1 MTEFELADLNK
12 DGLIDPQ
19 EFQKL
24 ALEDR
29 YREILDADSKRDT
42 QRRLTVACASGMILY
57 PFAIVG
63 SSALGLDNAA
73 NLIADIAAV
82 YVVAA
87 SGVVV
92 GYFGFNA
99 MEKKNVTST
108 DRANS

>member
-1 MTEFELADLNK
+1 MPNEYDLN
-12 DGLIDPQ
+12 GNGEIDPI
-19 EFQKL
+19 EHEIM
-24 ALEDR
+24 LEDR
-29 YREILDADSKRDT
+29 RRKMEDSDAKRDT
-42 QRRLTVACASGMILY
+42 QRRLTVACASGMLMY

-63 SSALGLDNAA
+63 ASALGFDSAA

-99 MEKKNVTST
+99 MEAKN
-108 DRANS
+108 DRDIK